1 MTDIKYGDR
10 IRVDQRPALV
20 VPPGT
25 RGASTLT
32 VDAGPNGPAQ
42 LHVVLDHRNRKQ
54 RRAAAAQ
61 ERQR

>member
-10 IRVDQRPALV
+10 IRVGDRPALV
-20 VPPGT
+20 VPEGTPGAAKLMV
-25 RGASTLT
+25 GAGVGETASLS
-32 VDAGPNGPAQ
+32 
-42 LHVVLDHRNRKQ
+42 VVVDHRNRKQ